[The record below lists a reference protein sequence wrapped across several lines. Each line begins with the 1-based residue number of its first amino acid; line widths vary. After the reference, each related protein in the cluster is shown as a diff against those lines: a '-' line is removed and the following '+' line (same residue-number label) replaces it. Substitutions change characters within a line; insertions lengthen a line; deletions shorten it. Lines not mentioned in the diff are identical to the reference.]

1 MHRSFLLELLS
12 RYKTHIPAE
21 VEMQNRLTLFVE
33 QHPDCFARTLSIGH
47 ITGSAWV
54 VNKTRNRVFLLHHR
68 KLDKW
73 LQPGGHSDGD
83 SNTLNVALRETQEES
98 GVSADFIHPVTSE
111 IFDIDIHHI
120 PERKNEAAHFHYD
133 VRFLLEMDDKQQP
146 VISDESNELAWID
159 IEKVHTLTN
168 EESITRMIA
177 KTKHLLL

>member
-1 MHRSFLLELLS
+1 MHRSFLLGLLS
-12 RYKTHIPAE
+12 RYKTHISAE

-54 VNKTRNRVFLLHHR
+54 VNKARNRVFLLHHR

-98 GVSADFIHPVTSE
+98 GVSADFIYPVTSE
-111 IFDIDIHHI
+111 IFDIDIHQI
-120 PERKNEAAHFHYD
+120 PERKNAAAHLHYD
-133 VRFLLEMDDKQQP
+133 VRFLLEMDDKQQLI
-146 VISDESNELAWID
+146 ISDESNELAWIELAK
-159 IEKVHTLTN
+159 IQNYSN
-168 EESITRMIA
+168 EESILRMVNKVA
-177 KTKHLLL
+177 T